1 MEIKRYA
8 KFLSSVHQ
16 HYQFKDWIEQVEKE
30 CPKIPVFDPK
40 EDAHELEAWAYWSG
54 MKEGYKLLASYL
66 GVKLGS

>member
-1 MEIKRYA
+1 MSEENNETQ
-8 KFLSSVHQ
+8 S
-16 HYQFKDWIEQVEKE
+16 EQVEKE

-66 GVKLGS
+66 GVKLDE